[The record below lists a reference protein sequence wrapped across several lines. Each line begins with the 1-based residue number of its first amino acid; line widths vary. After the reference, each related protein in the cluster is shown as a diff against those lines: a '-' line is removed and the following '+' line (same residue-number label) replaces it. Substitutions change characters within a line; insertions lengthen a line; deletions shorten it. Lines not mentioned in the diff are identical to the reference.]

1 MKRILIVCC
10 AVFIALAT
18 RAQSFSWTDA
28 AGATFDITI
37 TDAANKYAQVTRGDA
52 AAGATEIT
60 VPGTVPYNGNTY
72 TVTDVAGK
80 VTTVNG
86 QYYWNGLKKVILS
99 EGIRIVRSYAI
110 NIAQQVEEVVFP
122 STLEVIEREACTYL
136 GLKHIDLSNT
146 KVRYIGPSAF
156 IVNSGTIES
165 VKFPQTLRRVEEGLF
180 YSVDDGTPLK
190 NMTLPAQL
198 DTIAY
203 LTFRSLANLEEITF
217 EKPTPALL
225 YMNDPLNPSEGPFDL
240 FRENTNLQKIYVPV
254 DATKAYMDAP
264 WWALHGSKYREQ
276 LTIGSNGYSTYY
288 LENENFKVP
297 TGCTAYIITD
307 IQPGATAAAPYK
319 AMTQSIAAGSIIPK
333 QTGFIL
339 QGTAG
344 STVEYEAN
352 VAGTEV
358 SVSNNLLVGTAT
370 EAKVG
375 NDGTNKYYL
384 FGHKGT
390 NQGFYWQTGTG
401 GEYVNLKAHKAAL
414 KVAKSQVGYAKS
426 FVIDFEDTT
435 TGIRNIDDTT
445 PQKNDIIYDL
455 QGRRVINPTRGIYIV
470 NGKKRV
476 FN

>member
-1 MKRILIVCC
+1 MKRVLIVCC
-10 AVFIALAT
+10 AILVALAAQ
-18 RAQSFSWTDA
+18 AQSFSWTDA

-37 TDAANKYAQVTRGDA
+37 TDATNKYAKVTRGDA
-52 AAGATEIT
+52 PTGATEIT
-60 VPGTVPYNGNTY
+60 VPGSVPYNGNTY
-72 TVTDVAGK
+72 TVTDVAGR
-80 VTTVNG
+80 VTSVNG
-86 QYYWNGLKKVILS
+86 QYYWNVLKKIILS
-99 EGIRIVRSYAI
+99 EGIRIIRSYTLHLAF
-110 NIAQQVEEVVFP
+110 QVEEVVFP
-122 STLEVIEREACTYL
+122 STLELIEPQACSAL

-146 KVRYIGPSAF
+146 KVRFIGWGAF
-156 IVNSGTIES
+156 TSLHGTIES
-165 VKFPQTLRRVEEGLF
+165 IKFPQTLRRL
-180 YSVDDGTPLK
+180 DGYTLDQNSQAPLK

-203 LTFRSLANLEEITF
+203 LAFRGLANLEEITF

-225 YMNDPLNPSEGPFDL
+225 YMNNPLNPSEGPFDP
-240 FRENTNLQKIYVPV
+240 FRDCSNLQAIHVPV
-254 DATKAYMDAP
+254 DATKAYMDKP
-264 WWALHGSKYREQ
+264 WWTVQGNKYREK
-276 LTIGSNGYSTYY
+276 LIIGSNGYSTYY

-297 TGCTAYIITD
+297 AGCTAYIITD
-307 IQPGATAAAPYK
+307 VQPGATAAAPYK

-435 TGIRNIDDTT
+435 TGIRSVDNTT

>member
-18 RAQSFSWTDA
+18 RAQSFSWTNG
-28 AGATFDITI
+28 AGTTFDLTI
-37 TDAANKYAQVTRGDA
+37 TDATKKCAEITGANSVTGT
-52 AAGATEIT
+52 TEFT
-60 VPGTVPYNGNTY
+60 VPGTVTYNGNTY
-72 TVTDVAGK
+72 TVTAIAGRI
-80 VTTVNG
+80 TSVNG
-86 QYYWNGLKKVILS
+86 QVYSNGLKKIILS
-99 EGIRIVRSYAI
+99 EGIKILKFNSIGLAFDL
-110 NIAQQVEEVVFP
+110 EEVVFP
-122 STLEVIEREACTYL
+122 TTLEIIEDAAFRYS
-136 GLKHIDLSNT
+136 GLKHVDLSRT
-146 KVRYIGPSAF
+146 KLRVIGRSAF
-156 IVNSGTIES
+156 NSNVGTIES
-165 VKFPQTLRRVEEGLF
+165 IKFPQTLRRLREGAL
-180 YSVDDGTPLK
+180 SNQILK
-190 NMTLPAQL
+190 NMVLPAQL
-198 DTIAY
+198 DTLSY
-203 LTFRSLANLEEITF
+203 LTFQGLANLEEITF
-217 EKPTPALL
+217 EKPMPALL
-225 YMNDPLNPSEGPFDL
+225 YMNNPLNPSEGPFDP

-297 TGCTAYIITD
+297 AGCTAYIITD
-307 IQPGATAAAPYK
+307 VQPGATAAAPYK
-319 AMTQSIAAGSIIPK
+319 ATTQSIAAGSIIPK

-344 STVEYEAN
+344 STIEYEAN
-352 VAGTEV
+352 VTGTEV

-435 TGIRNIDDTT
+435 TSIRNIDDTT

-455 QGRRVINPTRGIYIV
+455 QGRRVINPTHGIYIV
-470 NGKKRV
+470 NGKKQV